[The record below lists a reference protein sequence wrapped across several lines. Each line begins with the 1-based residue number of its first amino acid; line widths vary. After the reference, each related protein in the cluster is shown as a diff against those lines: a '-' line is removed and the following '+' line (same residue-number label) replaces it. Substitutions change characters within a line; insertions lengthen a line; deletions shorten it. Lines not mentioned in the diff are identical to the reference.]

1 MITYARFLAFSII
14 GSVMLLPLLVLP
26 AMVGILVDEGG
37 LSEATAG
44 WLAALGAIGGAG
56 ISLVMAVRM
65 HRIPPR
71 KVAFIA
77 ITCAV
82 ILDALSAFNVGA
94 TTFFFALRLAS
105 GLATTMAYVLA
116 IASFARFDAFE
127 RGYGL
132 FVTLQFL
139 ISGIGLYLLPV
150 YASEIGADG
159 MYLIFAAAGVVAL
172 GMATFLPTTAPLQD
186 PPGDNNRAPSRN
198 ELRVLLSV
206 ATAAAVFGFAAF
218 EMANNAQF
226 TFVERFGVSIGL
238 IDEEI
243 GYTLLI
249 ASLIGIPAAF
259 LIVLMGDRFGILAP
273 LGFGMGMAVV
283 GLLIFIFDDS
293 YTGYFIGS
301 CFMGFSWAF
310 CLPFIQAFLASLDR
324 EGSALAAGSTAS
336 TLGAAAGPAVAAS
349 IVGEGQY
356 GAVFA
361 AAIFMFA
368 VSIALFV
375 ISRVSVA
382 RQKRVVTQ

>member
-77 ITCAV
+77 ITCA
-82 ILDALSAFNVGA
+82 IIFDGLSAFNVGA

-139 ISGIGLYLLPV
+139 ISGVGLYLLPV

-159 MYLIFAAAGVVAL
+159 MYLIFAAGGVVAL
-172 GMATFLPTTAPLQD
+172 GMATFLPRTAPLQD
-186 PPGDNNRAPSRN
+186 PPGDSTSAPERN

-206 ATAAAVFGFAAF
+206 ATAAAVLGFAMF

-238 IDEEI
+238 VDEEI

-273 LGFGMGMAVV
+273 LGFGIAMAVL
-283 GLLIFIFDDS
+283 GLTIFIVDDS

-310 CLPFIQAFLASLDR
+310 CLPFIQAFLATLDR

-349 IVGEGQY
+349 IVGDGQY
-356 GAVFA
+356 AAVFA